1 MTRSEPVAG
10 LTSAEA
16 AERSRGGLTNLQ
28 DTSTS
33 RSLWTI
39 VRANTLTYF
48 NGLVLSGFGILLA
61 LGRWQ
66 DALFGLTALA
76 NAVIGVGQELRA
88 KLSLDRLRILT
99 TPSARVLRD
108 SHERELTPNDV
119 VLDDVLVLRA
129 GDQVAADAV
138 VLTAERLSIDESL
151 LTGEAEPVIRAP
163 GEMLLSG
170 SAVVGGSALA
180 RVTAVGEEAF
190 ASRLAA
196 QSRRFSLVRSELRD
210 GVDRLLRWIG
220 WIVAPMALLVLNA
233 QMQVQGGW
241 AAAFRDDRWG
251 TAAVDT
257 VAAVIAMIPLGLVLM
272 TSVAFAVG
280 AMTLA
285 RQQVLVQELPAV
297 EGLARVDVLC
307 IDKTG
312 TLTDGQIALD
322 GVFPVQPIA
331 QQGEDAWAA
340 ALGWFGADP
349 AAGPTLLSL
358 ADRYRAPEGVIA
370 EGLITFSSE
379 RKWSAATLT
388 GTASGTWVIGAPE
401 MIAALP
407 EFGSDGSK
415 TGVRPDRAIERA
427 RDFATSGLRTLLLA
441 YSPARLDGGEAD
453 SERPPPGLQPAVVLT
468 FRERL
473 RPDAAQTLAFFRSQ
487 GVDVRVLSGDHPS
500 TVAAVVRA
508 AGLDAGPGFDA
519 RDLPEDPE
527 AFARAVDSHRVLGR
541 VTPVQ
546 KRKIVHALQ
555 SAGHIVAMTGDGV
568 NDVLAVKDAD
578 LGIAMGSGSAATK
591 AVSRVVLLD
600 NSFAH
605 LPVVVA
611 QGRRVMANIERVAVL
626 FLTKTMYAV
635 ALSAM
640 MGILLVETPFLPR
653 QLSVTDGLTIGI
665 PAFFLALL
673 PNHRRYLQGF
683 LRRALRFALPNGAIV
698 AACLL
703 VVALVG
709 DTSGLETAQTRTV
722 ATLVLNAVGLWVL
735 SCQARPL
742 AGWRLAVVLAMVAST
757 GVIYSIPWAVGFLGF
772 AIPPAWF
779 AALGAGVAAAG
790 CGAIE
795 LVYRLRRRVRPSET
809 G

>member
-16 AERSRGGLTNLQ
+16 AERSRGGLANLQ

-33 RSLWTI
+33 RSLWAI

-48 NGLVLSGFGILLA
+48 NGLVLSGFAILLA

-66 DALFGLTALA
+66 DALFGLTASA

-99 TPSARVLRD
+99 TPTARVLRD
-108 SHERELTPNDV
+108 AHERELPPNDV

-138 VLTAERLSIDESL
+138 VLTAEHLTIDESL
-151 LTGEAEPVIRAP
+151 LTGEAEPVVRAP
-163 GEMLLSG
+163 GETLLSG

-180 RVTAVGEEAF
+180 RVAAVGEDAF

-196 QSRRFSLVRSELRD
+196 QSRQFSLVRSELRD

-241 AAAFRDDRWG
+241 AAALSSDRWG

-280 AMTLA
+280 AVTLA

-322 GVFPVQPIA
+322 GVFPVQPVA
-331 QQGEDAWAA
+331 QPTEEAWAA
-340 ALGWFGADP
+340 ALGWFGTDP
-349 AAGPTLLSL
+349 SGGPTLRSL
-358 ADRYRAPEGVIA
+358 ADRYSAPEGVVA
-370 EGLITFSSE
+370 ETLISFSSE

-407 EFGSDGSK
+407 EFDSDGSK
-415 TGVRPDRAIERA
+415 TGAYGPIERA
-427 RDFATSGLRTLLLA
+427 RDLAASGLRTLLLA
-441 YSPARLDGGEAD
+441 YSPALLDGGESD
-453 SERPPPGLQPAVVLT
+453 SERPPSGLQPAVVLT

-508 AGLDAGPGFDA
+508 AGLDAGSGFDA
-519 RDLPEDPE
+519 RDLPEDPD
-527 AFARAVDSHRVLGR
+527 AFARAVDAHRVLGR
-541 VTPVQ
+541 VTPTQ

-555 SAGHIVAMTGDGV
+555 SAGHVVAMTGDGV

-709 DTSGLETAQTRTV
+709 DATGLETAQTRTV

-757 GVIYSIPWAVGFLGF
+757 AVIYSIPWAVEFLGF
-772 AIPPAWF
+772 APPPVWF
-779 AALGAGVAAAG
+779 GALGTGVAAGG
-790 CGAIE
+790 CGGIE
-795 LVYRLRRRVRPSET
+795 LVYRLRRRVQQQDA